1 MLPVCSFNLIEVIYN
16 TDKTPY
22 KAIGMIN
29 SQDQKLLMLLRQD
42 ARTSITDLARSLGVS
57 RSTVQNRLARL
68 EKAGIIRGY
77 SVELGG
83 EYLANQVEAHVS
95 IKVIQKLTAR
105 TNMALED
112 ISQVVQLFSV
122 SGEYDL
128 IAIVQAQ
135 SLEELS
141 KVLDDI
147 GNLEGVERT
156 NSAVVLETRFRR

>member
-1 MLPVCSFNLIEVIYN
+1 MIEVIYN
-16 TDKTPY
+16 NGKTPY
-22 KAIGMIN
+22 RVNRMIN
-29 SQDQKLLMLLRQD
+29 SQDQKLLMLLRRD
-42 ARTSITDLARSLGVS
+42 ARTSITDLARSLDVS

>member
-1 MLPVCSFNLIEVIYN
+1 
-16 TDKTPY
+16 
-22 KAIGMIN
+22 MI
-29 SQDQKLLMLLRQD
+29 SKQDQRLLLHLRQN
-42 ARTSITDLARSLGVS
+42 ARCSVSDLARALDLS
-57 RSTVQNRLARL
+57 RSTVQSRIAKL
-68 EKAGIIRGY
+68 EASGVIRGY

-83 EYLANQVEAHVS
+83 EYTATQVEAHVS
-95 IKVIQKLTAR
+95 IKVFQKLTAR
-105 TNMALED
+105 TNAALEQ
-112 ISQVVQLFSV
+112 ISQVSQLYSV

-141 KVLDDI
+141 AVLDEI

>member
-1 MLPVCSFNLIEVIYN
+1 MVTL
-16 TDKTPY
+16 
-22 KAIGMIN
+22 
-29 SQDQKLLMLLRQD
+29 QDQKLLQNLRQN
-42 ARTSITDLARSLGVS
+42 ARISVSDLARQMNLS

-68 EKAGIIRGY
+68 EASGVIRGY
-77 SVELGG
+77 SVELGA
-83 EYLANQVEAHVS
+83 EYAANQVEAHVS
-95 IKVIQKLTAR
+95 IKVLQKLTAR
-105 TNMALED
+105 TNRALEA
-112 ISQVVQLFSV
+112 ISQVSQLYSV

-141 KVLDDI
+141 TTLDQI

>member
-1 MLPVCSFNLIEVIYN
+1 MPICSFNLIDVIYN
-16 TDKTPY
+16 DDKSPY
-22 KAIGMIN
+22 QDIRMIN

-68 EKAGIIRGY
+68 ERAGIIRGY

-105 TNMALED
+105 TNMALEG
-112 ISQVVQLFSV
+112 IRQVVQLFSV

>member
-1 MLPVCSFNLIEVIYN
+1 
-16 TDKTPY
+16 
-22 KAIGMIN
+22 MI
-29 SQDQKLLMLLRQD
+29 SKQDQRLLLHLRQN
-42 ARTSITDLARSLGVS
+42 ARCSVSDLARALDLS
-57 RSTVQNRLARL
+57 RSTVQNRITKL
-68 EKAGIIRGY
+68 EASGVIRGY

-83 EYLANQVEAHVS
+83 EYTATQVEAHVS
-95 IKVIQKLTAR
+95 IKVFQKLTAR
-105 TNMALED
+105 TNAALEQ
-112 ISQVVQLFSV
+112 ISQVSQLYSV

-141 KVLDDI
+141 AVLDEI